1 MITENTDDLEGKIE
15 TFLSSIIE
23 KLNSNDE
30 WKLCLYVVS
39 NENVELKESNEN
51 IKRLEEVYGL
61 EVIPI
66 GLAKISQYMSIRPE
80 PINAVLVLD
89 TDAIMSFS
97 EDPIASSKS
106 YVIRLPVNEIIRITC
121 DSESLRN
128 QYNMEDVN
136 ELEDVDLDYSVLFD
150 NVRGFVARSKYN
162 QNIATTL
169 KEEPS
174 KLFMYNNGLTL
185 ISEDIEALPINAG
198 KRIKLTLTSFQ
209 VINGGQTLKNNTRFS
224 QAR

>member
-1 MITENTDDLEGKIE
+1 
-15 TFLSSIIE
+15 
-23 KLNSNDE
+23 
-30 WKLCLYVVS
+30 
-39 NENVELKESNEN
+39 
-51 IKRLEEVYGL
+51 
-61 EVIPI
+61 
-66 GLAKISQYMSIRPE
+66 
-80 PINAVLVLD
+80 
-89 TDAIMSFS
+89 
-97 EDPIASSKS
+97 
-106 YVIRLPVNEIIRITC
+106 
-121 DSESLRN
+121 
-128 QYNMEDVN
+128 MEDVN